1 MKKLNRK
8 GFTLIEMLVVIAII
22 AILVAIIIP
31 IVSSSTTKAAA
42 AANAANMRS
51 LKSEITTSFVSNGG
65 TFDDSKDLALGSDKK
80 TVTLKTDGNIEYPE
94 MKAVGDVVG
103 SGDAGNTGSSDTK
116 NNWLIEYDGNEFEI
130 TYGGKTI
137 AWFADVAASG
147 DTNSQVG

>member
-103 SGDAGNTGSSDTK
+103 NGDAGDTGSSDTK
-116 NNWLIEYDGNEFEI
+116 NNWLIEYDGNEFKI
-130 TYGGKTI
+130 TYGGKNI
-137 AWFADVAASG
+137 AWFADVATSG
-147 DTNSQVG
+147 DTDSQAG